1 MKLSKRA
8 ANIKSSITLE
18 ITAKAKKMQDQG
30 LNVIGFGAGEPD
42 FDTPDNIKKA
52 GIEAI
57 ERGLTRYTAASGT
70 DQLKDSVIWKFKNE
84 NGLEY
89 DRSQILISCGAK
101 HSLHNCI
108 QALIEEGDEVIIT
121 TPYWVSYP
129 DLVELSGGTPVF
141 INTEESNGFKAKI
154 EDLKKAT
161 TNKTKMFI
169 LNSPSNPTGAVYSI
183 EELQEIAKWAVDS
196 DIVILSDEIYEKL
209 IYDGEKHHSIASIN
223 KDIYERTIVINGVSK
238 AYAMTGWRIGYAAGP
253 KDIIKAMSNIQSHA
267 TSNPTTMCQHASIEA
282 IKGDQKQVELMVKE
296 FDKRRIAMMDMINSI
311 PGMSC
316 VKPKGAFYVMANISK
331 LKGQKVGDVVIE
343 DSAHLCQMLLEKAQV
358 ACVPGSGFGDDDF
371 MRLSYAT
378 SMDNIVEGLK
388 RIKSILE

>member
-84 NGLEY
+84 NGLAY

-129 DLVELSGGTPVF
+129 DLVELSGGTPIF

-183 EELQEIAKWAVDS
+183 EELQEIAKWAVES
-196 DIVILSDEIYEKL
+196 DIVVLSDEIYEKL

-282 IKGDQKQVELMVKE
+282 IKGDQNQVELMVKE
-296 FDKRRIAMMDMINSI
+296 FDKRRIAMVDMINSI

-331 LKGQKVGDVVIE
+331 LKGQKIGEVVIE
-343 DSAHLCQMLLEKAQV
+343 DSAHLCQVLLDKAQV

-371 MRLSYAT
+371 IRLSYAT